1 MNVTEEIKARLDI
14 VDFIGQYVP
23 LKKAGRNYKAL
34 CPFHSE
40 KTPSFFVFPDTQHWR
55 CFGACAEGGDIFTFV
70 TKHEGLDF
78 PQALR
83 LLAERAGVELVSP
96 TPQQAQI
103 REAHERLRAL
113 LAEAAAFFHRQLLQA
128 PNAAHARAYVEQ
140 RGLHE
145 ETVAQFRLGYAP
157 DSWDATMNFLLGRG
171 FARQDLIDGG
181 LLVLKDDGSA
191 YDRFR
196 GRLMIPICD
205 VQGEVVGFGARAL
218 SADAEPKYLNSPQT
232 PIFDKSRLLFGLSQ
246 ARRAIRESETA
257 VIVEGYM
264 DVMQAHQAG
273 FFNVIAQMGT
283 ALTEP
288 QLRLLARYARR
299 LILALDPDT
308 AGQMATERGREVVE
322 RVSKVAAL
330 QAGEEGV
337 WGFDTAEREY
347 HARLTAEFDAR
358 GMITYES
365 RLGFDIRVL
374 TLPEGKDPDDLI
386 REAPQE
392 WAALLEQAL
401 PIVEYVI
408 QRTISSQNLDDPKVK
423 SGIARQI
430 VPLIEGIADR
440 VERDH
445 YRQRLARLLKVSEE
459 ALFPGRITAGRRAPS
474 SRSPSREEPLAQESA
489 PLLFTP
495 PTHPRETFCLTALIR
510 YPRLIYRVN
519 RILAEHLTPE
529 QFAAVQETSPNGGFS
544 APAGVLS
551 SSICAADFTRPEHR
565 AIFQAWQAAL
575 EQDEV
580 EPLIHLRES
589 LDPLLRQMV
598 DSWLERPLDALLR
611 DVTPL
616 AKDLSPRKVY
626 EAAIDSLL
634 SLRKERIKEQLNEL
648 WFLFRESGD
657 SGNSLTLWEHRPSL
671 DVLLKARK
679 QIERACQR

>member
-70 TKHEGLDF
+70 MKQEGWDF

-83 LLAERAGVELVSP
+83 FLAERAGVELAPP
-96 TPQQAQI
+96 TPQQAEI

-113 LAEAAAFFHRQLLQA
+113 MAEAAAFFNRQLLQA
-128 PNAAHARAYVEQ
+128 PQAAHARAYVEQ
-140 RGLHE
+140 RGLHA
-145 ETVAQFRLGYAP
+145 ETVAQFGLGYAP
-157 DSWDATMNFLLGRG
+157 NSWDATMNFLLERG
-171 FARQDLIDGG
+171 FARQDLVDAGM
-181 LLVLKDDGSA
+181 VVVKDDGSL

-196 GRLMIPICD
+196 DRLVIPIRD

-218 SADAEPKYLNSPQT
+218 SADAGPKYLNSPQT

-273 FFNVIAQMGT
+273 FTNVVAQMGT

-322 RVSKVAAL
+322 HASKMAAL
-330 QAGEEGV
+330 QVGEAGV
-337 WGFDTAEREY
+337 WDFDTAEREY
-347 HARLTAEFDAR
+347 RARLTAEFDAR
-358 GMITYES
+358 GMVFYES
-365 RLGFDIRVL
+365 RLGFDIRVA
-374 TLPEGKDPDDLI
+374 TLPEGQDPDDLI

-392 WAALLEQAL
+392 WAALLERAL
-401 PIVEYVI
+401 PIVEYMI
-408 QRTISSQNLDDPKVK
+408 QRAIRGQNLDDPKVK
-423 SGIARQI
+423 SSVARQI

-445 YRQRLARLLKVSEE
+445 YRQRLARLLRVSEE
-459 ALFPGRITAGRRAPS
+459 VLFPQRPTAGRRAASRPVAAEGPPAETVTPTLFLPS
-474 SRSPSREEPLAQESA
+474 
-489 PLLFTP
+489 
-495 PTHPRETFCLTALIR
+495 THPREVFCLAALIR
-510 YPRLIYRVN
+510 YPRLIYHVN
-519 RILAEHLTPE
+519 RVLAEHMAPGLLTE
-529 QFAAVQETSPNGGFS
+529 AADIAASGE
-544 APAGVLS
+544 APSAGVLS
-551 SSICAADFTRPEHR
+551 PSISTADFALPEHR
-565 AIFQAWQAAL
+565 TIFQAWLTAL
-575 EQDEV
+575 EQDEM
-580 EPLIHLRES
+580 EPLIYLREM
-589 LDPLLRQMV
+589 LDPLLRDMV
-598 DSWLERPLDALLR
+598 DSWLAQPLDALLR
-611 DVTPL
+611 NVTPP
-616 AKDLSPRKVY
+616 AVNLSPEEVC

-648 WFLFRESGD
+648 WFLLRESD
-657 SGNSLTLWEHRPSL
+657 DNGNSMAVGEYRTSL
-671 DVLLKARK
+671 NVLLQARR

>member
-70 TKHEGLDF
+70 MKHEGWDF

-83 LLAERAGVELVSP
+83 FLAERAGVELAPP
-96 TPQQAQI
+96 TPQQAEI
-103 REAHERLRAL
+103 REVHERLRAL
-113 LAEAAAFFHRQLLQA
+113 VAEAAAFFNRQLLQA
-128 PNAAHARAYVEQ
+128 PNAAHARAYVER

-145 ETVAQFRLGYAP
+145 ETVAQFGLGYAP
-157 DSWDATMNFLLGRG
+157 NSWDATMNFLLERG
-171 FARQDLIDGG
+171 FARQDLVDAGM
-181 LLVLKDDGSA
+181 VVVKEDGSL

-196 GRLMIPICD
+196 DRLMIPICD
-205 VQGEVVGFGARAL
+205 IQGEVVGFGARAL

-273 FFNVIAQMGT
+273 FTNVVAQMGT

-322 RVSKVAAL
+322 RVSKMAAL
-330 QAGEEGV
+330 QASEEGR
-337 WGFDTAEREY
+337 WDFDAAEREY
-347 HARLTAEFDAR
+347 HARLTPEFDAR
-358 GMITYES
+358 GMVTYES
-365 RLGFDIRVL
+365 RLGFDIRVA

-392 WAALLEQAL
+392 WAALLERAL

-408 QRTISSQNLDDPKVK
+408 QRAISGQNLDDPKVK
-423 SGIARQI
+423 SSVARQI
-430 VPLIEGIADR
+430 IPLIEGIADR

-445 YRQRLARLLKVSEE
+445 YRQRLARLLRVSEG
-459 ALFPGRITAGRRAPS
+459 ALFPQRTTASRRA
-474 SRSPSREEPLAQESA
+474 SA
-489 PLLFTP
+489 PRPYAAEGP
-495 PTHPRETFCLTALIR
+495 PAEATMPALPLPSTHPREVFCLAALIR

-519 RILAEHLTPE
+519 RVLAEHMTPDLPADLVE
-529 QFAAVQETSPNGGFS
+529 MTTSGEIS
-544 APAGVLS
+544 PAGVLS
-551 SSICAADFTRPEHR
+551 ASICAADFARPEHR
-565 AIFQAWQAAL
+565 TIFQAWLAAL

-580 EPLIHLRES
+580 EPLIYLREL
-589 LDPLLRQMV
+589 LDPLLRDMV
-598 DSWLERPLDALLR
+598 DSWLAQPLDALLR
-611 DVTPL
+611 DVIPP
-616 AKDLSPRKVY
+616 AADLSPEEVC

-634 SLRKERIKEQLNEL
+634 HLRKERIKEQLNEL
-648 WFLFRESGD
+648 WFLLRESD
-657 SGNSLTLWEHRPSL
+657 DNGNSMAIGEYRMSL
-671 DVLLKARK
+671 NVLLQARR